1 MTPDSLSGVIQVS
14 VNPEILNWFSKLLF
28 TSLLKMRFSMHPVSS
43 WSACSTHISAVN
55 NEMSS
60 FQLLQTWHHTGHNT
74 ASTRPESCSK
84 STITT
89 FCSDKWLKPNM
100 SVIISNREM
109 DLAGAE
115 GQRQAGRCVVEGLH
129 SSGSLD
135 LVALAILSLLRLTS
149 RSGLN
154 CVSHSK
160 CSILYWSCNIYMQT

>member
-1 MTPDSLSGVIQVS
+1 
-14 VNPEILNWFSKLLF
+14 
-28 TSLLKMRFSMHPVSS
+28 
-43 WSACSTHISAVN
+43 
-55 NEMSS
+55 
-60 FQLLQTWHHTGHNT
+60 
-74 ASTRPESCSK
+74 
-84 STITT
+84 
-89 FCSDKWLKPNM
+89 
-100 SVIISNREM
+100 M

-160 CSILYWSCNIYMQT
+160 CSILY